1 MEERRSST
9 RRLTVLKGQVFL
21 NNGAS
26 FVDCSVRNLS
36 GSGARIQ
43 FADTFVPPREFM
55 FKIPSKDLLFQ
66 ARVVWSRG
74 MAHGVTFTQ
83 RLVATPVRQR
93 ARAEFW

>member
-1 MEERRSST
+1 
-9 RRLTVLKGQVFL
+9 
-21 NNGAS
+21 
-26 FVDCSVRNLS
+26 VDCSVRNLS
-36 GSGARIQ
+36 DTGARIQ

-83 RLVATPVRQR
+83 RLVAVPSRQR
-93 ARAEFW
+93 ARVELW